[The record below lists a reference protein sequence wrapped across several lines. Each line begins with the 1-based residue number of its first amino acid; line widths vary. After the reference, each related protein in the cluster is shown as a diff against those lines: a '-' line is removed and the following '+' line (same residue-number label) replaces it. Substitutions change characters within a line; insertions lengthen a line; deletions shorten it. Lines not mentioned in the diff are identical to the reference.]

1 MSFISKD
8 EKFELHSAGIIIKK
22 LITTNG
28 YFRNTETGENC
39 GSYVELKKHYF
50 DADGNELAMPLID
63 KNCYEVI
70 NHEN

>member
-8 EKFELHSAGIIIKK
+8 DKFELHFKGVVIKK

-39 GSYVELKKHYF
+39 GNYIELKKYYF
-50 DADGNELAMPLID
+50 DSDGQELATPIVD

-70 NHEN
+70 NYVQ